1 MIATCTGIGNPLD
14 LTVEEFDRLL
24 ALSHERPDGGP
35 DPRPW
40 HRRYVEESLS

>member
-24 ALSHERPDGGP
+24 ALFESELPAFRPSTAPLAAVG
-35 DPRPW
+35 
-40 HRRYVEESLS
+40 